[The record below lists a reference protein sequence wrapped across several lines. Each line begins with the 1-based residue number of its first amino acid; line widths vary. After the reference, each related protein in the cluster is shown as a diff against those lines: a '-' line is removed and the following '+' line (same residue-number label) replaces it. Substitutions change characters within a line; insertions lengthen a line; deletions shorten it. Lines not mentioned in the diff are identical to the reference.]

1 MVVSNGD
8 HRIFLCMTIDPRQVL
23 ATEGAA
29 AVLAQ
34 LESVGYIVQR
44 ELIPSF
50 LNALRLCKPFYVQG
64 PAGVGKTALAEC
76 LAAAFD
82 LPMFV
87 LQGVED
93 LTLADTLYRWDTEE
107 QDRWVSQM
115 VTASLQ
121 QNPNLDLIE
130 LLASLRARKF
140 AKEFLM
146 LGEITKAFDYAATTK
161 QRCLLLVDEVDKLER
176 KIQNMMLAL
185 FARGTMRIPRYDG
198 VIGIAEKEYWPIIV
212 VTSNAESPVS
222 HPFRS
227 RHSFAVL
234 PRPKLQDELQILQR
248 KMPTAP
254 RALIAQAALIVSAF
268 RLKSG
273 FVEYPGIREAED
285 FIRLLWQ
292 QEVEVITPDVLA
304 NCVGLLVKN
313 EPDYVRFLKRE
324 TLEYLIAESEVTHTE
339 VEAFLAQA

>member
-1 MVVSNGD
+1 
-8 HRIFLCMTIDPRQVL
+8 MTENPRQIL
-23 ATEGAA
+23 AVDGID
-29 AVLAQ
+29 AVLSRLHEA
-34 LESVGYIVQR
+34 GYIVQT
-44 ELIPSF
+44 ELIASF
-50 LNALRLCKPFYVQG
+50 VNALRLSKPFYVEG

-93 LTLADTLYRWDTEE
+93 LTIEDTLYRWDTEE

-121 QNPNLDLIE
+121 QNPTVDLIA
-130 LLASLRARKF
+130 LLASLRAQKF
-140 AKEFLM
+140 SKDFLV

-161 QRCLLLVDEVDKLER
+161 LPGLLLVDEVDKLQR

-185 FARGTMRIPRYDG
+185 FARGTMRIPRYEG
-198 VIGIAEKEYWPIIV
+198 QIGIADKEYWPIVI
-212 VTSNAESPVS
+212 VTSNAEAPVS

-234 PRPKLQDELQILQR
+234 PRPGLKDELRILQR
-248 KMPTAP
+248 KVPAAP
-254 RALIAQAALIVSAF
+254 RALVATAALIVNAF

-273 FVEYPGIREAED
+273 FQEYPGIREAED
-285 FIRLLWQ
+285 FLRLLSHQ
-292 QEVEVITPDVLA
+292 QINLITPQVLA
-304 NCVGLLVKN
+304 DCVGLLVKN
-313 EPDYVRFLKRE
+313 AKDYDRFLKPD
-324 TLEYLIAESEVTHTE
+324 TLDYLLAESEVSHVE
-339 VEAFLAQA
+339 VVDFMA